1 MSYHP
6 PADNTT
12 LPVQVSVLCDQ
23 ISSPALAGTEAVGAS
38 VLLKAMAE
46 AFGHSVERV
55 KDEVFP
61 RENLL
66 IATPA

>member
-1 MSYHP
+1 
-6 PADNTT
+6 
-12 LPVQVSVLCDQ
+12 VQVSVLCDQ

-61 RENLL
+61 GDFCTHGCPS
-66 IATPA
+66 AVTPRRCCGHTRF